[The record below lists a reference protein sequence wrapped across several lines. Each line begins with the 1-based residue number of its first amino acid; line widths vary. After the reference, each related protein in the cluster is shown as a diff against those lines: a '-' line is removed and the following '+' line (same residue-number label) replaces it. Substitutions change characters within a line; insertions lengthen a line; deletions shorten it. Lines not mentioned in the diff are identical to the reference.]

1 MALAI
6 FGLLIRP
13 PSFSC
18 EAHGRR
24 RTPVPECEYRCC
36 TCNCNSSDNYDG
48 DANSL
53 HHASNSSSEKVHLRR
68 KRSVPP
74 RRHVL
79 GQPHYPHHPAQLDRA
94 ECGGSRIYSGSRSR
108 TVRSR
113 RAIHGAHRPSH
124 RRTGVYDD
132 CFPSTALPGRF
143 DLTCPGHQT
152 NDRQS
157 YLAEHLQQGFSGIE
171 LTKEV
176 AHHTAHCFDYIRQ
189 GIMCNADTSLEGST
203 EAGPGW
209 GSEHV
214 CKDYDAV
221 LEWANKHGAMAWR
234 NELLPTEATLSS

>member
-1 MALAI
+1 MTAMLTRCITRLTVPQKKYTFVANDRYLHEDMFWDNHTTLTTLHNWI
-6 FGLLIRP
+6 EL
-13 PSFSC
+13 S
-18 EAHGRR
+18 AAGRGYIQVPDRELYDLGEPYTVPIDR
-24 RTPVPECEYRCC
+24 RT
-36 TCNCNSSDNYDG
+36 DG
-48 DANSL
+48 PAYMMTVFHQL
-53 HHASNSSSEKVHLRR
+53 HCLV
-68 KRSVPP
+68 
-74 RRHVL
+74 
-79 GQPHYPHHPAQLDRA
+79 GF
-94 ECGGSRIYSGSRSR
+94 I
-108 TVRSR
+108 
-113 RAIHGAHRPSH
+113 
-124 RRTGVYDD
+124 
-132 CFPSTALPGRF
+132 
-143 DLTCPGHQT
+143 LTCPCHET
-152 NDRQS
+152 NNRQS